1 MLSGYEATVLRLF
14 GLTEGDK
21 CFQQLGDASDRSAV
35 ETGRDLDGL
44 VLASERFAGPQLF
57 QHVEAV
63 ESAPNCGWAV
73 QSVNIEWPNG
83 ADLGLAGQSMCLVST
98 RADLS

>member
-14 GLTEGDK
+14 GLTEGGK
-21 CFQQLGDASDRSAV
+21 CFQQFGDSTGRSAV

-83 ADLGLAGQSMCLVST
+83 ADLGLAGQHMCSVPPPAVL
-98 RADLS
+98 L